1 MSSWGQEPCFL
12 GECHSAVGTECWMR
26 HLHKHLCS
34 SGCWLTLVARKRARA
49 LNAQWIWVRDLAVS
63 SAVSDEHRA
72 SDWVMVTGLTLQEK
86 GWVCAGRRIM
96 IWKWGGS
103 WQNTDSA
110 SHILPADEGEGP
122 ASTKWPEHFKHH
134 LCAVCWGSAHFCL
147 HPGPFFW
154 VLDFNIQMPT
164 WNCYLDVS

>member
-103 WQNTDSA
+103 GRILILLLTSCLQMREKDQLPPSGQSTSNTTSVLYAEDL
-110 SHILPADEGEGP
+110 HIFV
-122 ASTKWPEHFKHH
+122 ST
-134 LCAVCWGSAHFCL
+134 
-147 HPGPFFW
+147 
-154 VLDFNIQMPT
+154 LDLSSEF
-164 WNCYLDVS
+164 